1 MFRLKFESSD
11 QNLGL
16 PIGKHIKIHCTR
28 GDEEIARSYTP
39 VSLDHD
45 LGHVDLAIRIYFPN
59 EEHTEGGVVSQ
70 YVHSLKVG
78 QTVAISGP
86 YGNIT
91 YEGYGR
97 FSMKNGEKVTVS
109 KITMIAGGTGITP
122 MLQILRHIWRL
133 KNDKTKIKLIYANKD
148 LGEIMLYGP
157 ISEIER
163 NLDKGQLE
171 TYHVL
176 KNPPPDFA
184 YGKGRIS
191 NEMLISYGWAP
202 SEDTIALCCG
212 RPKINKIMIEK
223 LKEIGYQESQIYC
236 F

>member
-1 MFRLKFESSD
+1 M
-11 QNLGL
+11 
-16 PIGKHIKIHCTR
+16 HIKIHCSIEDR
-28 GDEEIARSYTP
+28 
-39 VSLDHD
+39 D
-45 LGHVDLAIRIYFPN
+45 LGHLDLAIRIYFPN
-59 EEHTEGGVVSQ
+59 EEHTEGGAVSQ
-70 YVHSLKVG
+70 YMYSLKVG

-86 YGNIT
+86 YGNIS

-97 FSMKNGEKVTVS
+97 FSMKNDKKVTVS

-122 MLQILRHIWRL
+122 MLQILRYIYHL
-133 KNDKTKIKLIYANKD
+133 KDDKTKIKLIYANKD
-148 LGEIMLYGP
+148 DSEIMLYSQ

-163 NLDKGQLE
+163 NLDEGQLE
-171 TYHVL
+171 PYYVL

-212 RPKINKIMIEK
+212 RPKINKIMMEK
-223 LKEIGYQESQIYC
+223 LREVGYQESQIYC